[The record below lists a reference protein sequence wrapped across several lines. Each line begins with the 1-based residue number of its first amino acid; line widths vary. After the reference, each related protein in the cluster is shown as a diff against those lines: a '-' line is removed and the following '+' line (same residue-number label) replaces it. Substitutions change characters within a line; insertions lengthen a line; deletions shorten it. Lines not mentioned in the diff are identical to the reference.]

1 MNITSPLKTTMK
13 LALLTSLTAVFAGS
27 AMAGELASS
36 TAPQFG
42 VVSNATGS
50 IGAAAT
56 AFERGDYAKSITFS
70 RYALKQGLK
79 KSRKATTYS
88 NLCAALGAQGN
99 FGEALT
105 ACNSALE
112 IAPQN
117 WQAYENRA
125 TVHWLSG
132 NQEAA
137 KVDMATASKKSL

>member
-1 MNITSPLKTTMK
+1 MK
-13 LALLTSLTAVFAGS
+13 LALLTALTAVFAGS
-27 AMAGELASS
+27 ALAGELDGSI
-36 TAPQFG
+36 APQFG
-42 VVSNATGS
+42 VASNATRS

-56 AFERGDYAKSITFS
+56 AFEKGDYSKSITFS

-79 KSRKATTYS
+79 KSRKATAYS
-88 NLCAALGAQGN
+88 NLCAALGAQGS

-137 KVDMATASKKSL
+137 KVDMDRASKKSL